1 MKHWVCWTAAF
12 SSHDSG
18 HARANSDKDRHQVE
32 VRVFKL
38 SDSID
43 EPNIPEN
50 RMTVQDN
57 LSVGGSLSSAV
68 ENLQSIFMSGPESS
82 MEYVASGAEDGL
94 SR

>member
-1 MKHWVCWTAAF
+1 MSNSGK
-12 SSHDSG
+12 DS
-18 HARANSDKDRHQVE
+18 DQDE
-32 VRVFKL
+32 VKIFKL

-43 EPNIPEN
+43 DPCIPEIN
-50 RMTVQDN
+50 TTVQDN